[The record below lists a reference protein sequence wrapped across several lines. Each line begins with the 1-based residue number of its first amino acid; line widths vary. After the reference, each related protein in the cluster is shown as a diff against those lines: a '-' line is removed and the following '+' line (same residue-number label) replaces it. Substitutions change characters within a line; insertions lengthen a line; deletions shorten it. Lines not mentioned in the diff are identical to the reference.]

1 MLKLL
6 LNLLLKQPPKLSKRL
21 FILLPML
28 AIPLLSVAEAPKSTT
43 AIAALTVTAIKPQ
56 LADFPQKISANGNI
70 AAWQEAIIGSEANG
84 LRLVEVKVNVG
95 DVVKKGQLLADFATE
110 TIDADLMQAKASLLE
125 AEATGRE
132 AINNADRARTLQN
145 TGAMSSQQIEQY
157 TTAAETA
164 RARIEVAKAAAHT
177 QQIRLRQTKIYA
189 PDSGII
195 SARNATVGAVVGA
208 GTELF
213 RLIRQSRLEWRA
225 EVISSDLPKIKIGM
239 KADIVAADGSH
250 LIGKVRKLAPTVDTQ
265 TRNTI
270 VYVDLPPNSVKAGM
284 FARGDF
290 AMGQT
295 NTIAIPQQSLVLRD
309 GFNYVFVL
317 KIVKNQAT
325 KANLT
330 KVSQVKVKTG
340 KRIGN
345 LVEIVSG
352 ITSDQSIVA
361 SGGAFLSD
369 NDTVKVV
376 NASEIKSMPAKKLM
390 QLK

>member
-1 MLKLL
+1 M
-6 LNLLLKQPPKLSKRL
+6 LNLLLSMPKKHNKRWL
-21 FILLPML
+21 ILLLML
-28 AIPLLSVAEAPKSTT
+28 ALPYFGFAETPKATSVTP
-43 AIAALTVTAIKPQ
+43 ALTVTVIKPQ
-56 LADFPQKISANGNI
+56 LASFPQKISANGNI

-84 LRLVEVKVNVG
+84 LRLVNVLVNVG
-95 DVVKKGQLLADFATE
+95 DMVKKGQLLADFATE

-145 TGAMSSQQIEQY
+145 TGAMSNQQIEQY

-164 RARIEVAKAAAHT
+164 KARIEVAKAAVNT
-177 QQIRLRQTKIYA
+177 QQIRLKQTRIVA

-239 KADIVAADGSH
+239 QANIVAADGSH
-250 LIGKVRKLAPTVDTQ
+250 LIGKVRKLSPTVDMQ

-270 VYVDLPPNSVKAGM
+270 VYVDLPANSVKAGM
-284 FARGDF
+284 FAKGDF
-290 AMGQT
+290 LMGQS
-295 NTIAIPQQSLVLRD
+295 NTLAVPQQALVLRD

-317 KIVKNQAT
+317 KNTKGEQA
-325 KANLT
+325 
-330 KVSQVKVKTG
+330 KVGQVKVGQIKVQTG
-340 KRIGN
+340 KRVGN

-352 ITSDQSIVA
+352 LSANQSIVA
-361 SGGAFLSD
+361 SGGAFL
-369 NDTVKVV
+369 
-376 NASEIKSMPAKKLM
+376 
-390 QLK
+390 

>member
-1 MLKLL
+1 MLNEKQYIKYFSHFKKNWKKAWPALL
-6 LNLLLKQPPKLSKRL
+6 LL
-21 FILLPML
+21 
-28 AIPLLSVAEAPKSTT
+28 PLLAFSVSKAETEKPATT
-43 AIAALTVTAIKPQ
+43 ATAALTVTAIKPQ

-84 LRLVEVKVNVG
+84 LRLTNVLVNVG

-132 AINNADRARTLQN
+132 AINNADRARTLLN

-164 RARIEVAKAAAHT
+164 RARIEVAKAAVHT
-177 QQIRLRQTKIYA
+177 QQIRLKQTRIYA

-239 KADIVAADGSH
+239 KADIIAADGSH
-250 LIGKVRKLAPTVDTQ
+250 FIGKVRKLSPTVDTQ

-290 AMGQT
+290 AMGQM
-295 NTIAIPQQSLVLRD
+295 NTIAIPQQALVLRD

-317 KIVKNQAT
+317 KTFKNQV
-325 KANLT
+325 T

-340 KRIGN
+340 KRVGN

-352 ITSDQSIVA
+352 ITSNQSIVA

-376 NASEIKSMPAKKLM
+376 NALEIKGVPAKKLM
-390 QLK
+390 QIK